1 MVTPTTDSRDFPG
14 VFATVSAGRPLSF
27 ARFMELALYHPAVGY
42 YRRNRRRTG
51 LAADADFHTSV
62 NLGPLFGELVVAA
75 AIKLAG
81 PADWED
87 WTFVEIGAEPDRGV
101 LDDVAHPFGR
111 VATIRVGEPL
121 NLAGPCVVFSN
132 ELFDAQP
139 FHRLCW
145 RGGGWRETGV
155 ALTADR
161 RLVEAELGEWSPEV
175 RTLQWRMPET
185 APVDGYRLDL
195 PLAAEALCGQIADPS
210 WTGLF
215 LAFDYGK
222 SWLEL
227 AETLPAGTARA
238 YRAHRQE
245 ADLLAYPGEQDLTC
259 HICWD
264 WLEAVLGARGFSRI
278 AREAQETFFLRH
290 ATAAVERI
298 VRRPST
304 GPNPLKSRL
313 QQLLHPA
320 LQGQRFQVLH
330 AIRG

>member
-1 MVTPTTDSRDFPG
+1 MVTPATDSRDFSG
-14 VFATVSAGRPLSF
+14 VFTAASAGRPMSF

-51 LAADADFHTSV
+51 LAADTDFHTSV

-81 PADWED
+81 PADWGN

-101 LDDVAHPFGR
+101 LDGVAHPFGR
-111 VATIRVGEPL
+111 VAAIRVGEPL

-139 FHRLCW
+139 FHRLRW
-145 RGGGWRETGV
+145 RDGAWRETGV
-155 ALTADR
+155 TLTADR
-161 RLVEAELGEWSPEV
+161 RWVETELAEWSPEV
-175 RTLQWRMPET
+175 RSRQSRLPAT
-185 APVDGYRLDL
+185 APSEDYRLDL
-195 PLAAEALCGQIADPS
+195 PLAAEALCGQIADQS

-227 AETLPAGTARA
+227 AEALPAGTARA

-264 WLEAVLGARGFSRI
+264 WLEAVLGARGFSRS
-278 AREAQETFFLRH
+278 AREGQEAFFLRH
-290 ATAAVERI
+290 ATDAVERI
-298 VRRPST
+298 VRHPSA
-304 GPNPLKSRL
+304 GPDPLKSRL

-330 AIRG
+330 ALRH